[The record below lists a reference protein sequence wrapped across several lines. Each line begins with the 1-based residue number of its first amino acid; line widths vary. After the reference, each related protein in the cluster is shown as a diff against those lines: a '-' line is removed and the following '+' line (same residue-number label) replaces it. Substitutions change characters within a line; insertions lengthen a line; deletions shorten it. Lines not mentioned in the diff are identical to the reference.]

1 MTIHRVV
8 RIIAGLIVL
17 LSVAL
22 GAPAS
27 PMFVSVNWL
36 WVTTF
41 VGANLLQSGFTNWCL
56 MDRILA
62 RLGVPAEADARTHQQ
77 VCR

>member
-8 RIIAGLIVL
+8 RIIAGLVVL
-17 LSVAL
+17 FSLAL

-27 PMFVSVNWL
+27 PVFLSVNWL

-62 RLGVPAEADARTHQQ
+62 RLGVPSEVDATTQRQ